1 MEMNVVYW
9 HRQGIDIPAAKRH
22 DDRIT
27 YIRESFMYIFIYIW
41 AHVCTAK
48 NHIYIKTMTKHLLV
62 SFLIK
67 NSKSV

>member
-1 MEMNVVYW
+1 MYW

-27 YIRESFMYIFIYIW
+27 YISESFIYIFIYIW

-48 NHIYIKTMTKHLLV
+48 NHIYQNNDETPACK
-62 SFLIK
+62 FLDK
-67 NSKSV
+67 K